1 MQDIIKMIA
10 DNDGSIAIDIL
21 SDKEIKAAKEA
32 ERFGLIKWESGS
44 WGDSDYYLLT
54 EKGRARLQC
63 LHHHGRAAPHI
74 SGDDVDHD
82 PASVMK

>member
-10 DNDGSIAIDIL
+10 NNDGSIAIDIL

-54 EKGRARLQC
+54 EKGRELIAQRSPT
-63 LHHHGRAAPHI
+63 H
-74 SGDDVDHD
+74 ST
-82 PASVMK
+82 